1 MKTTIYNKKAIKLVL
16 TFLIFLFLI
25 LSSNICFADTN
36 KNKNDNLTLYCNSN
50 LLMDSESGNVLFEKN
65 GYTKIYPASTTK
77 VLTTILVLDNLSLDE
92 NIVASKKAI
101 NSIPIGSSIM
111 GIKAEEVYSVENLL
125 YGLLLPSRE
134 RCCNCPSRSCKW
146 KRR

>member
-1 MKTTIYNKKAIKLVL
+1 MKSTMYNNKTIKIASSIL
-16 TFLIFLFLI
+16 FFLFLI
-25 LSSNICFADTN
+25 LSCNICLANTN
-36 KNKNDNLTLYCNSN
+36 ENKTNDLTLYCNSN

-92 NIVASKKAI
+92 NVVASKRAI

-111 GIKAEEVYSVENLL
+111 GIKAEEVFSVENLL
-125 YGLLLPSRE
+125 YGLLLPSR
-134 RCCNCPSRSCKW
+134 K
-146 KRR
+146 